1 MTDTGSFGDGIRIPS
16 RPTSGGVRWDHGAT
30 GTRGGSG
37 VSEPPSDGAS
47 AGRLEGSWRAW
58 RLALAAAPPTQARS
72 PGRPQTQTEINSV
85 PPELTRPLMWG
96 VLHRR
101 ALMKRSLVLTTL
113 FALCA
118 TGCIVVHPGA
128 RTVLECCARPDG
140 TDVIRL
146 GFSDCTWSVV
156 SNHVAVVAYGW
167 HPREHETYAFF
178 CNEPYPAFQPRW
190 LLMSQLEASDQF
202 QLDLWYTP
210 SCTVQDRAYGNP
222 SSAK

>member
-1 MTDTGSFGDGIRIPS
+1 
-16 RPTSGGVRWDHGAT
+16 
-30 GTRGGSG
+30 
-37 VSEPPSDGAS
+37 
-47 AGRLEGSWRAW
+47 
-58 RLALAAAPPTQARS
+58 
-72 PGRPQTQTEINSV
+72 V

-96 VLHRR
+96 VLHRK

-128 RTVLECCARPDG
+128 RTVLECRARPDG

-178 CNEPYPAFQPRW
+178 CNEPYPGFQPRW

-210 SCTVQDRAYGNP
+210 RLSEELYHFTGTVSNIAWHSRRTIHVRLRNLNLTSCPKGTTVLVSGSITALSDTAENVHAAIDRMRKGLRNQPVLCTGGEPA
-222 SSAK
+222 SQ